1 MDGAGQQSA
10 SAALTDGRS
19 RVSHSLL
26 SATKL
31 SQDATRKRLGK
42 RPAAWVRQ
50 RGDQNCTNRL
60 AAQACRLLQNRGSN
74 VARDPS
80 VSAKS
85 ARSTRCLCARGK
97 PVQKLQKRRQKEGEA
112 VVYSKFGERQ
122 VNPASV
128 GQERWHA
135 VSVVGASEAC
145 PSAVQLRACR
155 FLPQDAPRL
164 PSSSLRMNVDAS
176 SARIVTATT
185 RVTSKGDAMERRDI
199 VRIDTPNRPSYFGSL
214 PLFCC
219 CRPPS

>member
-1 MDGAGQQSA
+1 MR
-10 SAALTDGRS
+10 RS
-19 RVSHSLL
+19 RVRLL
-26 SATKL
+26 PPAPSNQPCSISCSRGPGCTCLRSARRRSGSGSAHRSSSPA
-31 SQDATRKRLGK
+31 SQELH
-42 RPAAWVRQ
+42 
-50 RGDQNCTNRL
+50 NRS

-185 RVTSKGDAMERRDI
+185 RVTSKGDAMERRDV
-199 VRIDTPNRPSYFGSL
+199 VRINKPNRPSYFGSL

-219 CRPPS
+219 CLPPS

>member
-1 MDGAGQQSA
+1 M
-10 SAALTDGRS
+10 
-19 RVSHSLL
+19 
-26 SATKL
+26 
-31 SQDATRKRLGK
+31 
-42 RPAAWVRQ
+42 
-50 RGDQNCTNRL
+50 
-60 AAQACRLLQNRGSN
+60 LQNRGSN

-85 ARSTRCLCARGK
+85 ARSTRCHCARGK

-128 GQERWHA
+128 GHERWHA

-185 RVTSKGDAMERRDI
+185 RVTSKGDAMERRDV
-199 VRIDTPNRPSYFGSL
+199 VRIDKPNRPSYFGSL

>member
-1 MDGAGQQSA
+1 M
-10 SAALTDGRS
+10 
-19 RVSHSLL
+19 
-26 SATKL
+26 
-31 SQDATRKRLGK
+31 
-42 RPAAWVRQ
+42 
-50 RGDQNCTNRL
+50 
-60 AAQACRLLQNRGSN
+60 LQNRGSN

-85 ARSTRCLCARGK
+85 ARSTRCLCARSK

-185 RVTSKGDAMERRDI
+185 RVTSKGDAMDRRDV

-219 CRPPS
+219 CLPPS